1 MEMPKGVK
9 RLPNP
14 VWTPFDTNVSPLYEI
29 LYFLLV
35 CSQVLTVF
43 GNGYYDFAYGSATQ
57 HLCAQLLLL
66 KEQLKNITVGIM
78 PHASDLEK
86 FHSGYFQK
94 RVMERLK
101 ICVRHHCRLLKY
113 GKNLDK
119 YSSSILLL
127 QLLMSYLAM
136 VINGYILTSNKADTL
151 QTVEICSYTMTIFTE
166 FVVFSVQASDL
177 KDQSITVVD
186 AVALSEWYLFK
197 APIKKALALLTM
209 NAEKSIVI
217 TVGGMLE
224 ADNSLI
230 IEVVLK
236 AFSAITLLKALTI
249 EEG

>member
-1 MEMPKGVK
+1 
-9 RLPNP
+9 
-14 VWTPFDTNVSPLYEI
+14 
-29 LYFLLV
+29 
-35 CSQVLTVF
+35 
-43 GNGYYDFAYGSATQ
+43 
-57 HLCAQLLLL
+57 
-66 KEQLKNITVGIM
+66 
-78 PHASDLEK
+78 
-86 FHSGYFQK
+86 
-94 RVMERLK
+94 MERLK

-113 GKNLDK
+113 GKNLDRN
-119 YSSSILLL
+119 SSSILLL

-136 VINGYILTSNKADTL
+136 VINGYILTSNKAGTL

-217 TVGGMLE
+217 TVGGMIE

-249 EEG
+249 EEGQ